1 MGCGAP
7 VRGKRRCRRCYQ
19 QAWHQANKTRIRT
32 NRKSHGNQRARGSR
46 ATVEST
52 LSMALS
58 SLQRTEVIVK
68 QLEAYLGMNAPELP
82 RDDLSILKLFDDLT
96 RPFNGARVS
105 DPDYLRCWS
114 SVFFRVDEAYV
125 RSVGKILNSKEP
137 WRPFCDF
144 ANRVSDALYK
154 QRVEGLKV
162 SEDLDFGER
171 CFRSACRHLWSIAFR
186 VATGP
191 AQGRRAVEE
200 IDEFLV
206 RPAQAEKP
214 DRRALQRGGVRAGRA
229 CPARLRGRPAR
240 DPAPRTGCRGSASA
254 ATAPKTKAGRR
265 RRRCHS
271 LDR

>member
-1 MGCGAP
+1 
-7 VRGKRRCRRCYQ
+7 
-19 QAWHQANKTRIRT
+19 
-32 NRKSHGNQRARGSR
+32 
-46 ATVEST
+46 
-52 LSMALS
+52 MALS

-125 RSVGKILNSKEP
+125 RSVGKILNSKET

-214 DRRALQRGGVRAGRA
+214 DRRALQREESALDA
-229 CPARLRGRPAR
+229 
-240 DPAPRTGCRGSASA
+240 PAPRGCEDVRQGIQPLEPDAE
-254 ATAPKTKAGRR
+254 APRAPRQLRR
-265 RRRCHS
+265 RKREGGGGDVIH
-271 LDR
+271 